1 MSWEQRLHTALQQRR
16 DQDLW
21 RQRTQLS
28 SVQGTEVT
36 CNGEHRLNFCSNDY
50 LGLAA
55 QGGDDLAAA
64 AERWQLGSGSSHL
77 VCGHSNAHHA
87 LEDALAKLTG
97 YPRAILFSTGYM
109 ANLGAISAL
118 ARRGDLVLQ
127 DKLNHASLL
136 DGAVLSRAQ
145 LKRYRHADNAHLES
159 LLKGS
164 TNAGETLVVTD
175 TIFSMDGDL
184 ADIPAMATLCEQHGA
199 LLMADDAHGFGV
211 LGTKG
216 AGVRAHFN
224 LTPEQLPVY
233 VGTLG
238 KALGGYGAFVAGSE
252 EMIDYMVQFA
262 RSYIY
267 TTALPPA
274 LAEGMLGNLERL
286 QNNQLRET
294 LQQRIQQFRTKA
306 LALGLPLMDS
316 NSPIQPLMIGSAA
329 KAMAMSAALHKQ
341 GIWVSAIRPPTVP
354 QNEARLRITLSAAH
368 SEEQIDRLI
377 HALADISG
385 DILKGRDILEV
396 MPHEQ

>member
-1 MSWEQRLHTALQQRR
+1 
-16 DQDLW
+16 
-21 RQRTQLS
+21 
-28 SVQGTEVT
+28 
-36 CNGEHRLNFCSNDY
+36 
-50 LGLAA
+50 
-55 QGGDDLAAA
+55 
-64 AERWQLGSGSSHL
+64 
-77 VCGHSNAHHA
+77 
-87 LEDALAKLTG
+87 
-97 YPRAILFSTGYM
+97 
-109 ANLGAISAL
+109 
-118 ARRGDLVLQ
+118 
-127 DKLNHASLL
+127 
-136 DGAVLSRAQ
+136 
-145 LKRYRHADNAHLES
+145 
-159 LLKGS
+159 
-164 TNAGETLVVTD
+164 
-175 TIFSMDGDL
+175 
-184 ADIPAMATLCEQHGA
+184 LCEQHGA

-211 LGTKG
+211 LGTEG

-286 QNNQLRET
+286 QNDQLRET

-329 KAMAMSAALHKQ
+329 KAMAMSAALHKK

-354 QNEARLRITLSAAH
+354 KNEARLRITLSAAH

-377 HALADISG
+377 HTLADISG

>member
-21 RQRTQLS
+21 RQRAQLS
-28 SVQGTEVT
+28 SAQGTEVT
-36 CNGEHRLNFCSNDY
+36 CNGEYRLNFCSNDY

-55 QGGDDLAAA
+55 QGGPDLAAA
-64 AERWQLGSGSSHL
+64 AERWQLGSGASHL
-77 VCGHSNAHHA
+77 VCGHSDAHHA
-87 LEDALAKLTG
+87 LEDQLAKLTG
-97 YPRAILFSTGYM
+97 YPRALLFSTGYM

-145 LKRYRHADNAHLES
+145 LKRYRHADNTHLET
-159 LLKGS
+159 LLQGNS
-164 TNAGETLVVTD
+164 TSGETLVVTD

-184 ADIPAMATLCEQHGA
+184 ADIPTMAKLCSQHGA

-211 LGTKG
+211 LGTGG

-224 LTPEQLPVY
+224 LTPKQLPVY

-252 EMIDYMVQFA
+252 ELIDYMIQFS
-262 RSYIY
+262 RPYIY

-274 LAEGMLGNLERL
+274 LAEGMLGNLERM
-286 QNNQLRET
+286 QNDHLREQ
-294 LQQRIQQFRTKA
+294 LQLRIQQFRSKA

-316 NSPIQPLMIGSAA
+316 HSPIQPLMIGSAGI
-329 KAMAMSAALHKQ
+329 AMTMSAALHKQ

-354 QNEARLRITLSAAH
+354 KNEARLRITLSAAH
-368 SEEQIDRLI
+368 SEAQVDRLLD
-377 HALADISG
+377 ALAEIWESTSYD
-385 DILKGRDILEV
+385 L
-396 MPHEQ
+396 

>member
-1 MSWEQRLHTALQQRR
+1 
-16 DQDLW
+16 
-21 RQRTQLS
+21 
-28 SVQGTEVT
+28 
-36 CNGEHRLNFCSNDY
+36 
-50 LGLAA
+50 
-55 QGGDDLAAA
+55 
-64 AERWQLGSGSSHL
+64 
-77 VCGHSNAHHA
+77 
-87 LEDALAKLTG
+87 
-97 YPRAILFSTGYM
+97 
-109 ANLGAISAL
+109 
-118 ARRGDLVLQ
+118 LQ

-164 TNAGETLVVTD
+164 TKTGETLVVTD

-184 ADIPAMATLCEQHGA
+184 ANIPAMATLCEQHGA

-211 LGTKG
+211 LGTEG

-286 QNNQLRET
+286 QNDQLRET

-329 KAMAMSAALHKQ
+329 KAMAMSAALHKK

-354 QNEARLRITLSAAH
+354 KNEARLRITLSAAH

-377 HALADISG
+377 HTLADISG
-385 DILKGRDILEV
+385 DILKGGDILEV